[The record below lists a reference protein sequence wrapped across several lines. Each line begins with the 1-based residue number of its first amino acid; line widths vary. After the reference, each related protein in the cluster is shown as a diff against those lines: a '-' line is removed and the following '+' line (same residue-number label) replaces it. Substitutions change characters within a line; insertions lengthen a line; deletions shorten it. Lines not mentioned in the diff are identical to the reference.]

1 MIKSGSWFS
10 YDGERIGQGRENVKK
25 YLSENP
31 EIMDEIEKKIRAKFN
46 EAFEKSLGD
55 EEPEEDEKI
64 KMNNLDYV
72 EEYDKLKTKV
82 LKYII
87 YKKRTE
93 KEIRQKFSKTID
105 EDILEDI
112 IDELKEN
119 GYIDDLNYI
128 DRAVNEF
135 VALKNLSIREIK
147 YKLFAKGLSNDI
159 IDEYISSNFDELMKY
174 EIKSA
179 KNIIIKKQSMQEDE
193 EIKQGLLKKGYIA
206 ENVKEAFNEVERD

>member
-1 MIKSGSWFS
+1 
-10 YDGERIGQGRENVKK
+10 
-25 YLSENP
+25 
-31 EIMDEIEKKIRAKFN
+31 
-46 EAFEKSLGD
+46 
-55 EEPEEDEKI
+55 
-64 KMNNLDYV
+64 MNNLDYV

-159 IDEYISSNFDELMKY
+159 IDEYISSNFDELMEY

-206 ENVKEAFNEVERD
+206 ENVKKAFNEVERD

>member
-1 MIKSGSWFS
+1 MKSQK
-10 YDGERIGQGRENVKK
+10 R
-25 YLSENP
+25 
-31 EIMDEIEKKIRAKFN
+31 M
-46 EAFEKSLGD
+46 
-55 EEPEEDEKI
+55 KI

-119 GYIDDLNYI
+119 GYIDDLNCC
-128 DRAVNEF
+128 F
-135 VALKNLSIREIK
+135 KKSIYQRNK
-147 YKLFAKGLSNDI
+147 
-159 IDEYISSNFDELMKY
+159 
-174 EIKSA
+174 
-179 KNIIIKKQSMQEDE
+179 
-193 EIKQGLLKKGYIA
+193 
-206 ENVKEAFNEVERD
+206 V

>member
-1 MIKSGSWFS
+1 
-10 YDGERIGQGRENVKK
+10 
-25 YLSENP
+25 
-31 EIMDEIEKKIRAKFN
+31 
-46 EAFEKSLGD
+46 
-55 EEPEEDEKI
+55 
-64 KMNNLDYV
+64 MNNLDYV

-119 GYIDDLNYI
+119 AYIDDLNYI

-159 IDEYISSNFDELMKY
+159 IDEYISSNFDELMEY

>member
-1 MIKSGSWFS
+1 
-10 YDGERIGQGRENVKK
+10 
-25 YLSENP
+25 
-31 EIMDEIEKKIRAKFN
+31 
-46 EAFEKSLGD
+46 
-55 EEPEEDEKI
+55 
-64 KMNNLDYV
+64 MNNLDYV

-93 KEIRQKFSKTID
+93 NEIRQKFSKTID

-159 IDEYISSNFDELMKY
+159 IDEYISSNFDELMEY

>member
-1 MIKSGSWFS
+1 
-10 YDGERIGQGRENVKK
+10 
-25 YLSENP
+25 
-31 EIMDEIEKKIRAKFN
+31 
-46 EAFEKSLGD
+46 
-55 EEPEEDEKI
+55 
-64 KMNNLDYV
+64 MNNLDYV
-72 EEYDKLKTKV
+72 EKYDRLKTKV

-93 KEIRQKFSKTID
+93 KEIRQRFSKTID

-119 GYIDDLNYI
+119 GYIDDSNYI

-135 VALKNLSIREIK
+135 IALKNLSIREIK

-159 IDEYISSNFDELMKY
+159 IEEYISSNFDELMEY

-206 ENVKEAFNEVERD
+206 ENVKEAFDEVERD

>member
-1 MIKSGSWFS
+1 
-10 YDGERIGQGRENVKK
+10 
-25 YLSENP
+25 
-31 EIMDEIEKKIRAKFN
+31 
-46 EAFEKSLGD
+46 
-55 EEPEEDEKI
+55 
-64 KMNNLDYV
+64 MNNLDYV

-135 VALKNLSIREIK
+135 IALKNLSIREIK

-159 IDEYISSNFDELMKY
+159 IDEYISSNFDELMEY

-206 ENVKEAFNEVERD
+206 ENVKEAFNEAERD

>member
-1 MIKSGSWFS
+1 MKSQK
-10 YDGERIGQGRENVKK
+10 R
-25 YLSENP
+25 
-31 EIMDEIEKKIRAKFN
+31 M
-46 EAFEKSLGD
+46 
-55 EEPEEDEKI
+55 KI

-159 IDEYISSNFDELMKY
+159 IDEYISSNFDELIEY

-179 KNIIIKKQSMQEDE
+179 KNIIIKKQSMQEVE

>member
-1 MIKSGSWFS
+1 MKSQK
-10 YDGERIGQGRENVKK
+10 R
-25 YLSENP
+25 
-31 EIMDEIEKKIRAKFN
+31 M
-46 EAFEKSLGD
+46 
-55 EEPEEDEKI
+55 KI

-72 EEYDKLKTKV
+72 EEYDRLKTKV

-159 IDEYISSNFDELMKY
+159 IDEYISSNFDELMEY

-206 ENVKEAFNEVERD
+206 ENVKKAFNEVERD

>member
-1 MIKSGSWFS
+1 
-10 YDGERIGQGRENVKK
+10 
-25 YLSENP
+25 
-31 EIMDEIEKKIRAKFN
+31 
-46 EAFEKSLGD
+46 
-55 EEPEEDEKI
+55 
-64 KMNNLDYV
+64 MNNLDYV

-147 YKLFAKGLSNDI
+147 YKLFSKGLSNDI
-159 IDEYISSNFDELMKY
+159 IDEYISSNFDELMEY